1 MKYAIPASFRSKP
14 NSPFRKRYSPNT
26 LIYSTHLWLVL
37 GGILPVFTLSSCADS
52 QSKQTNVTEQYP
64 VTSPIVIDTTLSTDY
79 VAEINAVQNVEIRA
93 RVKGYLD
100 KIYIDEGKYV
110 AQGQL
115 LFTIN
120 NPELGEHVAKATAV
134 LKSTIAELKATEL
147 DLGNVK
153 RLVEKN
159 VVSTTELE
167 AAKNK
172 VEMMKAKIEEAQ
184 ANESFAKIQLS
195 YAQIRAPFSGIVNRI
210 PNKIGSLIEDGT
222 LLTTISKN
230 DEVFAYFDVSEK
242 EYLNFVSNFKE
253 NNNLSRTVTLILA
266 NGEEHKDKG
275 VIETTEA
282 EIEQGTG
289 NIAFRARFKN
299 PEKLLKHG
307 ASGKV
312 RLLKKYHNALIIPQK
327 ATFEIQDRMY
337 VYVLDNQNKV
347 KSRAIKAKFR
357 MPHFYIVDEGLSKSD
372 RILYEGLQDVKDGMA
387 VKPEFVAMQRIAKT
401 LAAESTPN

>member
-1 MKYAIPASFRSKP
+1 MKHIMQSIWVLSLITACS
-14 NSPFRKRYSPNT
+14 NSET
-26 LIYSTHLWLVL
+26 
-37 GGILPVFTLSSCADS
+37 
-52 QSKQTNVTEQYP
+52 KQIQDLENFPT
-64 VTSPIVIDTTLSTDY
+64 TSPIVIDTTLSTDY

-110 AQGQL
+110 SQGQV
-115 LFTIN
+115 LFVIN

-134 LKSTIAELKATEL
+134 LKSTVTELKAAEL

-159 VVSTTELE
+159 VVSNTELE

-172 VEMMKAKIEEAQ
+172 VEMMKAKVEEAQ
-184 ANESFAKIQLS
+184 ANESFAKIQLT
-195 YAQIRAPFSGIVNRI
+195 YTQIRAPFSGIVNRL

-266 NGEEHKDKG
+266 DGQEHMYKG
-275 VIETTEA
+275 IIETTEG
-282 EIEQGTG
+282 EIEPSTG
-289 NIAFRARFKN
+289 NIAFRARFSN
-299 PEKLLKHG
+299 PEKILKHG

-312 RLLKKYHNALIIPQK
+312 RLLKKYKNAMIIPQK
-327 ATFEIQDRMY
+327 ASFEIQDRMY
-337 VYVLDNQNKV
+337 VYVLDNKNKV
-347 KSRAIKAKFR
+347 KSRAIKASFR
-357 MPHFYIVDEGLSKSD
+357 MPHFYIVDEGLTKTD
-372 RILYEGLQDVKDGMA
+372 RIIYEGIQDIKDGITVTPQFVEMKQI
-387 VKPEFVAMQRIAKT
+387 VKKLET
-401 LAAESTPN
+401 ENSPN

>member
-1 MKYAIPASFRSKP
+1 MKHIMQNIWVLSLITACS
-14 NSPFRKRYSPNT
+14 NSET
-26 LIYSTHLWLVL
+26 
-37 GGILPVFTLSSCADS
+37 
-52 QSKQTNVTEQYP
+52 KQIQDLENFPT
-64 VTSPIVIDTTLSTDY
+64 TSPIVIDTTLSTDY

-110 AQGQL
+110 SQGQV
-115 LFTIN
+115 LFVIN

-134 LKSTIAELKATEL
+134 LKSTVTELKAAEL

-159 VVSTTELE
+159 VVSNTELE

-172 VEMMKAKIEEAQ
+172 VEMMKAKVEEAQ
-184 ANESFAKIQLS
+184 ANESFAKIQLT
-195 YAQIRAPFSGIVNRI
+195 YTQIRAPFSGIVNRL

-266 NGEEHKDKG
+266 DGQEHMYKG
-275 VIETTEA
+275 IIETTEG
-282 EIEQGTG
+282 EIEPSTG
-289 NIAFRARFKN
+289 NIAFRARFSN
-299 PEKLLKHG
+299 PEKILKHG

-312 RLLKKYHNALIIPQK
+312 RLLKKYKNAMIIPQK
-327 ATFEIQDRMY
+327 ASFEIQDRMY
-337 VYVLDNQNKV
+337 VYVLDNKNKV
-347 KSRAIKAKFR
+347 KSRAIKASFR
-357 MPHFYIVDEGLSKSD
+357 MPHFYIVDEGLTKTD
-372 RILYEGLQDVKDGMA
+372 RIIYEGIQDIKDGITVTPQFVEMKQI
-387 VKPEFVAMQRIAKT
+387 VKKLET
-401 LAAESTPN
+401 ENSPN